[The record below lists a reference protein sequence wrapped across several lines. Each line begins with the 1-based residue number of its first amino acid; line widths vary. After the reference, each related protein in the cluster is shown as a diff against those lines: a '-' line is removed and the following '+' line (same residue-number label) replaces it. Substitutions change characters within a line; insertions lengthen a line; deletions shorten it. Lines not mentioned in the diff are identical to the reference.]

1 MAFKFSRSHLT
12 HPGAAL
18 LATAI
23 LAGCATM
30 ASAPEDV
37 VKKRATQQWTA
48 RLANNLDTA
57 YTFAPPSFRAI
68 TSLETYKKGF
78 GKDVKL
84 EAAEVTEVKCETED
98 KCVAQVKVKAQ
109 PVLLLNRRAVLP
121 LVTYIDETWIRE
133 DGQWWLFPTP

>member
-1 MAFKFSRSHLT
+1 MAFKFYSLLT
-12 HPGAAL
+12 RPGAAL
-18 LATAI
+18 LATAL

-30 ASAPEDV
+30 AGAPEDV
-37 VKKRATQQWTA
+37 VKKRAAQQWTA
-48 RLANNLDTA
+48 RLANDFDTS
-57 YTFAPPSFRAI
+57 YTFAPPSFRAL

-84 EAAEVTEVKCETED
+84 ESAEVAQVKCETED

-109 PVLLLNRRAVLP
+109 PMLLLNRRGVP
-121 LVTYIDETWIRE
+121 PIVTYIDETWIRE